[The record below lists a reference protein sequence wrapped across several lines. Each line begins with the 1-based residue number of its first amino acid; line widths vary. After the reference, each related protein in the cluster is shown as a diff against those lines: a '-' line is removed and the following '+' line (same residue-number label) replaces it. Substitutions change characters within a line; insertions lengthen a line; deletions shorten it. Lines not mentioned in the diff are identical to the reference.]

1 MCEQSVLTGF
11 MPQSDKNVSRETV
24 LSDWGR
30 IPYKTTSIAQG
41 ETRAIARKLGLF
53 GGWLVRLRARA
64 SVHADKTFIGNQSSK
79 IQSGSRYSV

>member
-1 MCEQSVLTGF
+1 VPRLRALMCEQSVLTGF

-30 IPYKTTSIAQG
+30 KPYKTTSIAQG

-53 GGWLVRLRARA
+53 GGWLVLPYVTTTFDLFRV
-64 SVHADKTFIGNQSSK
+64 VHGPSA
-79 IQSGSRYSV
+79 

>member
-1 MCEQSVLTGF
+1 VPRLRALMCEQSVLTGF

-30 IPYKTTSIAQG
+30 KPYKTTSIAQG

-53 GGWLVRLRARA
+53 GGWRVRLRAGA
-64 SVHADKTFIGNQSSK
+64 GFDPKWSSSK
-79 IQSGSRYSV
+79 SARR